1 MKVRLLIMAML
12 VAFTSFVNVQAQQ
25 PGKPKH
31 GNKVEF
37 RVKRMADKLMLDDSQ
52 KEKFVPLYKEY
63 LEAKAACR
71 PQLVFG
77 KELTDEQIE
86 ANLEAMMDVR
96 EKSLKIDKK
105 YYKKLSKV
113 LDAKQ
118 LDMIFGFKAQMDKKP
133 KAPGREMKA
142 MPPHHF
148 GKPGAPQG
156 RHHMPKDFKQ
166 GGDRKKGHGCKKSV
180 DREKKDAVCKD
191 GKKCEVKAAC
201 KQDGKCAKGD
211 ACPKAGERKKEDACK
226 K

>member
-1 MKVRLLIMAML
+1 MKVRVLIMAML
-12 VAFTSFVNVQAQQ
+12 VAFTSFANVQAQQ

-31 GNKVEF
+31 GNKMEF
-37 RVKRMADKLMLDDSQ
+37 RVKRMTDKLRLDESQ
-52 KEKFVPLYKEY
+52 KEKFAPLYQEY

-96 EKSLKIDKK
+96 EKALKIDRK

-113 LDAKQ
+113 LDARQ

-148 GKPGAPQG
+148 DKPGAPRG
-156 RHHMPKDFKQ
+156 MHHVSKDFRM
-166 GGDRKKGHGCKKSV
+166 GGECRKTDGCKKNDV
-180 DREKKDAVCKD
+180 CRKAADCKKMDGACKD
-191 GKKCEVKAAC
+191 GKECKMKA
-201 KQDGKCAKGD
+201 D
-211 ACPKAGERKKEDACK
+211 CK
-226 K
+226 KDCKK